1 MCISG
6 VSVLAGLAIMIL
18 MMPLNAI
25 IAIKQRKLQVAQM
38 TYKDGRIKLMNEVLN
53 GIKVQYNCKKKLW
66 VYTEQSLYNAIFGV

>member
-1 MCISG
+1 M
-6 VSVLAGLAIMIL
+6 SVLAGLAIMIL

-53 GIKVQYNCKKKLW
+53 GIKVQYNFKKKHW
-66 VYTEQSLYNAIFGV
+66 VCGKYRAVPL